1 MAPNLKIYEFFPG
14 SFHAIFSDPGW
25 LQLTETLESETLDK
39 GELPGNRITEL
50 YVCICLALIESDQ

>member
-1 MAPNLKIYEFFPG
+1 
-14 SFHAIFSDPGW
+14 
-25 LQLTETLESETLDK
+25 LESETLDK